1 MEFIPSLR
9 RRCRIG
15 WPDEHVVVV
24 KGEEREKVRAFN
36 KGHIHTHSTRCCLH
50 STVRFRTVVVGKP
63 N

>member
-36 KGHIHTHSTRCCLH
+36 KGHIHTHTRLGAIY
-50 STVRFRTVVVGKP
+50 TVQYGF
-63 N
+63 